1 MKTAVNFRQII
12 LEQMENKG
20 MTQSA
25 LARSAKMTCANLSDY
40 LSGKAD
46 IKTTTLER
54 LLEALEIDP
63 AFNLPKRYR
72 VNVVQET
79 IEVPIPHAFRSSK

>member
-12 LEQMENKG
+12 LDQLMVKE
-20 MTQSA
+20 MTKAA
-25 LARSAKMTCANLSDY
+25 LARAAKMTCANLSDY

-46 IKTTTLER
+46 IKTATLER

-72 VNVVQET
+72 VNVVEEI
-79 IEVPIPHAFRSSK
+79 IEVPIPHAFRPSK